1 MEIAH
6 RLKTIT
12 IGWRPACAKKNA
24 QAGRRPRG
32 TGGVSSILLVNLDL
46 SFLIEIARAELAA
59 AFA

>member
-12 IGWRPACAKKNA
+12 IGWRPACAKKTA

-32 TGGVSSILLVNLDL
+32 TGGVSSFLLDKFDL
-46 SFLIEIARAELAA
+46 ALCIESARAELAA